1 MRSTTRLAATACA
14 ALLIAAACGSGGQ
27 TAAPG
32 SGSPAA
38 PPASGAA
45 ATIFPVIVSSEVV
58 VGPNRILFSFLDA
71 TGTKPMAAPDRT
83 ASVAFSGPDGQE
95 IAASDGE
102 FIWAIEGTSG
112 LYVTQAEFPVAG
124 SWTATFTTS
133 APGAEEATIP
143 FGFDVREDATVVRP
157 GELAPEVDTPT
168 LDDVGGEIE
177 QISSD
182 EEPEPSFY
190 ETSVADALA
199 ADEPF
204 VVAFA
209 TPAFCQTQVCGPTL
223 EKVKEVAD
231 RHPDMTFINVEP
243 YETTFADGQLQPVLD
258 DNNLL
263 QPVEASDAFGLLTEP
278 YVFVVD
284 GDGRVAASFELI
296 FTPDEIDA
304 AIADVGEG

>member
-1 MRSTTRLAATACA
+1 MKRLAALACA
-14 ALLIAAACGSGGQ
+14 ALITAAACGPGGQ
-27 TAAPG
+27 TGVPG
-32 SGSPAA
+32 SGSPGG
-38 PPASGAA
+38 PQGSASGAA
-45 ATIFPVIVSSEVV
+45 GTIFPVIVSSELV

-71 TGTKPMAAPDRT
+71 TGTKPMAAPDRA
-83 ASVAFSGPDGQE
+83 ASVAFSGPGGEE
-95 IAASDGE
+95 IPASEGE

-112 LYVTQAEFPVAG
+112 LYVTHAEFPVAG

-133 APGAEEATIP
+133 APGSAEATIP
-143 FGFDVREDATVVRP
+143 FGFDVREEATVVRP

-182 EEPEPSFY
+182 EDPEPSFY

-204 VVAFA
+204 VLAFA

-231 RHPDMTFINVEP
+231 RHPEITFINVEP
-243 YETTFADGQLQPVLD
+243 YETTFEDGQLQPVLD

-284 GDGRVAASFELI
+284 GEGRVVDSFELI

-304 AIADVGEG
+304 AIAEVREG